1 VAELTYLRTMTLGL
15 KPTNTSKREGD
26 GVWNVNNNK
35 AETEKAVVADGFFN
49 AAGLADFVSTKGR
62 SISKMLDY

>member
-1 VAELTYLRTMTLGL
+1 MVL
-15 KPTNTSKREGD
+15 
-26 GVWNVNNNK
+26 WNVNNNK
-35 AETEKAVVADGFFN
+35 AETGKAVADGFFN

>member
-1 VAELTYLRTMTLGL
+1 VAELTHLRMMMPGMS
-15 KPTNTSKREGD
+15 PTSTSNREGD
-26 GVWNVNNNK
+26 GVWNVNSNK
-35 AETEKAVVADGFFN
+35 AETGKAVVDGFFN